1 MLALLCCKAPWPEH
15 NLLLYIV
22 SSKRHDTSNVYLGYR
37 VKSPLVLRN
46 ASRFLHYS
54 FSHPSFGCS
63 RALLINTTCNKF
75 VRKSLPFQTSDPRSS
90 CFDSEKKTRTRPV
103 RRGGEA
109 KILTYALS
117 NQTSIKENT
126 PLTLATEIGFAR
138 AEAGVT
144 VFVQTVLLVK
154 HSPA

>member
-1 MLALLCCKAPWPEH
+1 MLRFRKK
-15 NLLLYIV
+15 N
-22 SSKRHDTSNVYLGYR
+22 KDTS
-37 VKSPLVLRN
+37 
-46 ASRFLHYS
+46 
-54 FSHPSFGCS
+54 
-63 RALLINTTCNKF
+63 RA
-75 VRKSLPFQTSDPRSS
+75 
-90 CFDSEKKTRTRPV
+90 E
-103 RRGGEA
+103 GGGKA